1 MKNFFSKKKLL
12 TTVTLLLLIISLS
25 SCSGK
30 FHEFEDIFTESM
42 FPLLCVISGSLIL
55 GVIAYS
61 FFGISAKHDIFEL
74 DGKTHWL
81 TTYKSTTPSS
91 LHEALEYGLIIFGW
105 IFPFMLG
112 YIIFGLIVL
121 ITGKINI
128 FLELL
133 LFIACEYASFKVC
146 FMMPKYVRKIYY
158 VIVIL
163 ASLGLVG
170 IILYLIYVIGK
181 VV

>member
-1 MKNFFSKKKLL
+1 
-12 TTVTLLLLIISLS
+12 
-25 SCSGK
+25 
-30 FHEFEDIFTESM
+30 
-42 FPLLCVISGSLIL
+42 
-55 GVIAYS
+55 
-61 FFGISAKHDIFEL
+61 
-74 DGKTHWL
+74 
-81 TTYKSTTPSS
+81 
-91 LHEALEYGLIIFGW
+91 
-105 IFPFMLG
+105 MLG

-146 FMMPKYVRKIYY
+146 FMMPKYVRKVYY

>member
-112 YIIFGLIVL
+112 YIIFGLIVHSIIAEKTQL
-121 ITGKINI
+121 YQMCA
-128 FLELL
+128 FLMKPRLSKSWAVLLSELN
-133 LFIACEYASFKVC
+133 E
-146 FMMPKYVRKIYY
+146 
-158 VIVIL
+158 
-163 ASLGLVG
+163 
-170 IILYLIYVIGK
+170 
-181 VV
+181 